1 MSPDANRLGPIAC
14 VTVRTPSLAATE
26 AAYREFLHYQ
36 VVSRSPV
43 SRFQAELWGF
53 PDLAGSPALL
63 LAPAASTDFVF
74 RFVELP
80 AEPGYRAFRRH
91 GWHAAELIV
100 DRVDPLAEQL
110 RDSPF
115 EIISP
120 PLDLS
125 FCPDIR
131 AMQIR
136 GPGGEILYLT
146 EFKKPVPGLDSPPAR
161 CAVDRTFIVIL
172 GGSSL
177 GAMQNFFGATF
188 GVPETPAMESRV
200 QTMAL
205 EFGLSREHRFR
216 SAALPLVDRCYIE
229 ADEMPAHAQP
239 LPGDQRELPAGIAM
253 VSFLAQAAAV
263 EQAGGSPLNPPVD
276 GPPYA
281 GASRVACVRGAA
293 GELLEL
299 ISRT

>member
-1 MSPDANRLGPIAC
+1 
-14 VTVRTPSLAATE
+14 VTVRTPSLPATE
-26 AAYREFLHYQ
+26 AAYSRFLGYR
-36 VVSRSPV
+36 VVGRKPV
-43 SRFQAELWGF
+43 SRAQAELWGMAG
-53 PDLAGSPALL
+53 LAGTPSLL
-63 LAPAASTDFVF
+63 MAPESATDFVF
-74 RFVELP
+74 RFVERP
-80 AEPGYRAFRRH
+80 AEPGYRAFTRH

-100 DRVDPLAEQL
+100 ERVDSLAEQL

-115 EIISP
+115 EIVAP

-161 CAVDRTFIVIL
+161 CAVDRTFIVIV
-172 GGSSL
+172 GGRSL
-177 GAMQNFFGATF
+177 DGMQDYFHESF
-188 GVPETPAMESRV
+188 GVPRVPAMESRV

-216 SAALPLVDRCYIE
+216 IAALPLEDRCYIE
-229 ADEMPAHAQP
+229 ADEMPEQALP
-239 LPGDQRELPAGIAM
+239 LPATQDELPAGIAM
-253 VSFLAQAAAV
+253 VSFVTRGAAGRPSLSFLV
-263 EQAGGSPLNPPVD
+263 DPPNGD
-276 GPPYA
+276 PPYA
-281 GASRVACVRGAA
+281 GAVGVSCVRGAA

-299 ISRT
+299 LQQT